1 MCIYQY
7 LQEDSVEIS
16 SHKRTMKKEV
26 EKNRRKCI
34 KDEFN
39 ECSRN
44 ATEKARNNVPYV
56 KVQNTL
62 YKLNRKFEPNRP
74 KNAQEYV
81 DGLRSKPETYEKYFL
96 SSYGVVGVSSG
107 ALFGHPGML
116 AELENQ
122 LSFAWDG
129 TCNVPCL
136 HDTGLDY
143 L

>member
-1 MCIYQY
+1 MVNSTHNHENE
-7 LQEDSVEIS
+7 EDSVEIS

-26 EKNRRKCI
+26 EKNRRKYI
-34 KDEFN
+34 KKEFN

-81 DGLRSKPETYEKYFL
+81 DGLRSKPETYGKYFL
-96 SSYGVVGVSSG
+96 SSYGVDGVTYG
-107 ALFGHPGML
+107 ALFGTSRYVGR
-116 AELENQ
+116 AGK
-122 LSFAWDG
+122 S
-129 TCNVPCL
+129 TVICL
-136 HDTGLDY
+136 GWY
-143 L
+143 F